1 MYFRLYAIVFCFIVR
16 LGVVI
21 GSESLHH
28 FVLPSLLSVFG
39 SLLDGLAGVVAGIVV
54 YVGVA
59 LIAKALEAGKSAIN
73 SKAFHVGQRVSR
85 LDWDDVMNDM
95 CAHISS
101 LTETSLA
108 ERLASELGN
117 AQLFPLAAVVYLGLV
132 LLLFFVGTSP
142 GESLHLAHDS
152 SGCIL

>member
-1 MYFRLYAIVFCFIVR
+1 MYFRLCVIVFCFIVR

-21 GSESLHH
+21 GSKSLHH
-28 FVLPSLLSVFG
+28 FVLPSLHSLVG
-39 SLLDGLAGVVAGIVV
+39 SLLDGFSSVVAGIVV

-59 LIAKALEAGKSAIN
+59 LVAKALEAGKSAIN

-108 ERLASELGN
+108 ERLASELCN
-117 AQLFPLAAVVYLGLV
+117 A
-132 LLLFFVGTSP
+132 
-142 GESLHLAHDS
+142 
-152 SGCIL
+152 